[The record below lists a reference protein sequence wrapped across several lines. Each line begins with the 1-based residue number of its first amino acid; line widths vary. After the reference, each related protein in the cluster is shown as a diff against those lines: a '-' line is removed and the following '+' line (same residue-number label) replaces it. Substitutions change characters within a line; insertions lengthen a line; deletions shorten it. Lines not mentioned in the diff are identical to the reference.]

1 MNDEII
7 REEFQQCDALLCGEV
22 SRVNFI
28 GSNIERLGLWQ
39 ESAEAGD
46 ARGQVLYGLCF
57 FYGQGV
63 DESEERAIEWFR
75 KSADQGNAHAQTSLG
90 LCYKHG
96 WGVEQDEELALPWFQ
111 KAAEQ
116 GHSLAAKNMGHLTK
130 EIAEQL
136 AADHRYGGMLLG
148 EFKTIDD
155 DAAEFLG
162 TYKFRS
168 RCDLCFDG
176 LTELSANAAKGLAAF
191 GGAIRFNRDL
201 TSLSDAAAEN
211 LSQHRGGELKLGGL
225 TELSAAAAES
235 FGKYEGTLDFTCCNL
250 VDGELRQFGLAT
262 LSDAAAEG
270 LSKHQGPLKLPGLT
284 ELSDAAV
291 QSLGRHTGTLELD
304 GLTSLSNAAA
314 QSLSKHSGPL
324 KLGGLTELS
333 DQLLESLSGNPEVQL
348 ELGNLKSLSDTSA
361 ERLSREQSSR
371 LNLKGLTSLSDAA
384 AESLSKHEG
393 EELILDGLSILSD
406 QAAESLSQYQ
416 GRVSLAGLTNLSDAA
431 AESLSKCQ
439 GGLDL
444 SGLTTISETLLG
456 HFVWRIL
463 EDADLRLPSLSE
475 LNKRRGQGCKISQ
488 RATILAARR
497 EAWAELRTNLES
509 VADAVSDAHDE
520 TNPGRIYDSLSR
532 HEFVCGIA
540 ARGGVLTYDLAETF
554 GNLGWDYREDLLDL
568 CVAIDD
574 NAADYL
580 RDECDCDLG
589 EMDLSFPNLTT
600 LSDAAA
606 ESLAA
611 YEAGLEIDLNNLPES
626 AAAILRHH
634 PSFADEG

>member
-1 MNDEII
+1 M
-7 REEFQQCDALLCGEV
+7 
-22 SRVNFI
+22 
-28 GSNIERLGLWQ
+28 
-39 ESAEAGD
+39 
-46 ARGQVLYGLCF
+46 
-57 FYGQGV
+57 
-63 DESEERAIEWFR
+63 
-75 KSADQGNAHAQTSLG
+75 
-90 LCYKHG
+90 
-96 WGVEQDEELALPWFQ
+96 
-111 KAAEQ
+111 
-116 GHSLAAKNMGHLTK
+116 
-130 EIAEQL
+130 
-136 AADHRYGGMLLG
+136 
-148 EFKTIDD
+148 
-155 DAAEFLG
+155 
-162 TYKFRS
+162 
-168 RCDLCFDG
+168 
-176 LTELSANAAKGLAAF
+176 
-191 GGAIRFNRDL
+191 
-201 TSLSDAAAEN
+201 
-211 LSQHRGGELKLGGL
+211 
-225 TELSAAAAES
+225 
-235 FGKYEGTLDFTCCNL
+235 
-250 VDGELRQFGLAT
+250 RQFGLAT

-284 ELSDAAV
+284 ELSDAVA

-304 GLTSLSNAAA
+304 GLTSLSDAAA

-475 LNKRRGQGCKISQ
+475 LSKRRGQGCEISQ

-497 EAWAELRTNLES
+497 EAWAELHKNLES
-509 VADAVSDAHDE
+509 VMDALVDAHDE
-520 TNPGRIYDSLSR
+520 TNPARISGSLYR
-532 HEFVCGIA
+532 YEFVCGIA

-554 GNLGWDYREDLLDL
+554 GNLDWDYREDLLDL
-568 CVAIDD
+568 CVAIED

-626 AAAILRHH
+626 AAAILRQH